1 MHTSDLFL
9 SRTKNAFAD
18 MAYGPLI
25 EIEYLLVLKLWIDC
39 TYFVPIRSE
48 MIWFLKYWIKKYSVQ
63 LFYEPGT

>member
-18 MAYGPLI
+18 MAYGPFI

-39 TYFVPIRSE
+39 TKFRSDTFRNDMVFE
-48 MIWFLKYWIKKYSVQ
+48 VLDKKIFCLAFL
-63 LFYEPGT
+63 